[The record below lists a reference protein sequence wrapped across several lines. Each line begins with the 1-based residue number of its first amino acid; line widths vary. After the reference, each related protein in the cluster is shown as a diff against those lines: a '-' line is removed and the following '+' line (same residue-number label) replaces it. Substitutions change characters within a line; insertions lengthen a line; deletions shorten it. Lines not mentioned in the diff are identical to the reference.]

1 MVTLQAGSSGAG
13 TLDAQKLITGTT
25 AIELSGAGE
34 ATVHATKQLDVS
46 LSGAGSITA
55 YGKPATIHK
64 SISGVGE
71 LELR

>member
-1 MVTLQAGSSGAG
+1 M
-13 TLDAQKLITGTT
+13 TGTT
-25 AIELSGAGE
+25 VIELSGAGE

-46 LSGAGSITA
+46 LSGAGSVTA
-55 YGKPATIHK
+55 YGRPAIVHK